1 MEHHAPGVLLR
12 ELKIERDNGR
22 GEVDHLR
29 SRDIYSKKSL

>member
-1 MEHHAPGVLLR
+1 MEHHAGVFLR

-29 SRDIYSKKSL
+29 SHDIYSKKSL